1 MKQAKSGFIS
11 EMQSVISSILG
22 ARDMVFDSSK
32 LGPKT
37 ELLGCFAGS
46 VVLAKVPRA
55 PYVLAK
61 VPRTPY
67 VEQPNLAVTF
77 FSYFSST
84 PFYCACAKL
93 ISYSLMQSCTSLF
106 LTK

>member
-22 ARDMVFDSSK
+22 ARDMVFDNSK

-46 VVLAKVPRA
+46 VILAKD
-55 PYVLAK
+55 
-61 VPRTPY
+61 
-67 VEQPNLAVTF
+67 
-77 FSYFSST
+77 ST
-84 PFYCACAKL
+84 IPEYCLLSL
-93 ISYSLMQSCTSLF
+93 ISCYCNQFQYTAIL
-106 LTK
+106 